1 MPIVPPLHVQKDRR
15 RPNTVIIR
23 DANGRDVGL
32 IHRRS
37 GLWSN
42 FPSDEANA
50 KKPVQLGPFPSLEAA
65 FQAYC
70 DALEDWN

>member
-1 MPIVPPLHVQKDRR
+1 MPIVLPLHVHRDPR

-23 DANGRDVGL
+23 DANGRDIGL
-32 IHRRS
+32 IHRRF
-37 GLWSN
+37 GRWSN

-50 KKPVQLGPFPSLEAA
+50 KRHVQLGPFSSLEAA

-70 DALEDWN
+70 DALEDV